1 MGEILKLLSGMKYME
16 KKFINSEKVRKRCNL
31 IFTTVKGLKRSQQ
44 KVTSSKENDLN
55 FTQQED
61 KNVNLEG
68 DFNE

>member
-1 MGEILKLLSGMKYME
+1 ME

-31 IFTTVKGLKRSQQ
+31 IFTTVKGLKRSKQ
-44 KVTSSKENDLN
+44 KVTSSKENDLK

>member
-1 MGEILKLLSGMKYME
+1 ME